1 MTIVRGGPAG
11 PGSGGAAYP
20 NEVETDRSAWWHALG
35 GRQGV
40 IKGLAHTGVA
50 GTMALDFTAGA
61 ALVGERAADGTASLD
76 RGYLVWADT
85 TTRVTFGPASAS
97 ARNDAVVAAFVDTED
112 GPVGTGALEVGPHI
126 VVVPGV
132 SGTTTP
138 RTDADINGWLG
149 KGGWVRLM
157 DVPIAT
163 GSTEIATAGVAVN
176 AFAYQRESEFYR
188 MGGAG
193 QTISSTSA
201 ADVVGLSHTTIAVGA
216 MDTYMVDVSLDARHV
231 SGGQALIAELYVNE
245 SVNVAQIVGV
255 QASNGNRLT
264 LSKRFRVS
272 GLTPGQH
279 VIKVR
284 AHLAALGGSWE
295 VLPHS
300 TMSVERRRS

>member
-138 RTDADINGWLG
+138 RTDADVNGWLG

-157 DVPIAT
+157 DVPIAA
-163 GSTEIATAGVAVN
+163 GSTEIATSGIALN
-176 AFAYQRESEFYR
+176 SSAYQRETASYQKT
-188 MGGAG
+188 AAS
-193 QTISSTSA
+193 QTISSTSS
-201 ADVVGLSHTTIAVGA
+201 ADVTQLAHTAFVGSALE
-216 MDTYMVDVSLDARHV
+216 TYMVDVSIDAKHV
-231 SGGQALIAELYVNE
+231 SGGSTLIVEL
-245 SVNVAQIVGV
+245 VANGV
-255 QASNGNRLT
+255 TQDAQMVATQVDNGNRLA
-264 LSKRFRVS
+264 LSKRWRVT
-272 GLTPGQH
+272 G
-279 VIKVR
+279 
-284 AHLAALGGSWE
+284 LAAGARVFKVTARLTAATGSWDIMT
-295 VLPHS
+295 HS
-300 TMSVERRRS
+300 TMTVERRRS